1 MAKKSITQDLHGTK
15 WKVHQD
21 LADSPGLRFA
31 QEYFSGYD
39 WSRVEW
45 VTVRVGAWG
54 GPGTIYDEELGG
66 WTSPVGGRCQQ
77 LRSIHTRGGLYRLNC
92 RMNTRLGW
100 PANKRSRV
108 SPLYRNE
115 DGSWPDVPEG
125 HESGAWLIDPKTGQ
139 EWKRLYRL
147 LSLRDQ
153 DEALVWIIAHE
164 AFHYL
169 RRTRQVDGK
178 NVEIEAD
185 RYAEGVL
192 RAFRVL
198 EEYRG

>member
-1 MAKKSITQDLHGTK
+1 MASKSITQDLHGTK

-31 QEYFSGYD
+31 QQYFSAYD
-39 WSRVEW
+39 WSQVEW
-45 VTVRVGAWG
+45 VTIKVGAWG
-54 GPGTIYDEELGG
+54 GSGTTYDEELGG

-77 LRSIHTRGGLYRLNC
+77 LRSTHTRGGLYRLNC
-92 RMNTRLGW
+92 RVNTRLGW

-125 HESGAWLIDPKTGQ
+125 HESGAWLIDPKTGK

-147 LSLRDQ
+147 LSLRD
-153 DEALVWIIAHE
+153 
-164 AFHYL
+164 
-169 RRTRQVDGK
+169 
-178 NVEIEAD
+178 
-185 RYAEGVL
+185 
-192 RAFRVL
+192 
-198 EEYRG
+198 